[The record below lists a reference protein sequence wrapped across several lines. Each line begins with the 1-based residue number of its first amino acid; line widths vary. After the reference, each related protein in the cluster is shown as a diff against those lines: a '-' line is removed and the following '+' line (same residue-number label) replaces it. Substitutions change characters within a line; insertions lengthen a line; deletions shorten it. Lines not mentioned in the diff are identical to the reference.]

1 MYGTIVDY
9 TFVNEYETMAAILED
24 CNFETKP
31 EWNDDSLLYDTTY
44 RDSWSDEKRAEF
56 YNANE
61 PYGERLI
68 EDDTGAHIPNMTCRW
83 YTQTSANTMRTFYG
97 ETTETK
103 YNNQKAKVLSKY
115 VEAGRI
121 KSEDMQELMRY
132 LMPIPETTMTF
143 KEMAFGNAIYKSL
156 WQTLKATLDA
166 VAWMKDNDSEV
177 YNRYWDLVYKSELG
191 NPYESQIGDT
201 KSNFKTSLDN
211 RLSSIN
217 VSGISVTASD
227 YGNLEKWLFDSHYFF
242 YDTPDG
248 NLFQTQVEA
257 FIAATN

>member
-9 TFVNEYETMAAILED
+9 TFVKEYESMAAILED
-24 CNFETKP
+24 CMFETKP
-31 EWNDDSLLYDTTY
+31 DWNDDSHLYDTTY

-61 PYGERLI
+61 SYGERLI
-68 EDDTGAHIPNMTCRW
+68 EDDTGAHIPTMTCRW

-103 YNNQKAKVLSKY
+103 YNTQKAKVLPKY

-121 KSEDMQELMRY
+121 KSEDMQQLMRY

-143 KEMAFGNAIYKSL
+143 KEASLGNAIYKSL

-177 YNRYWDLVYKSELG
+177 YNRYWDLIYKSELG
-191 NPYESQIGDT
+191 NPYESQIDDT

-217 VSGISVTASD
+217 LSGISVTASD
-227 YGNLEKWLFDSHYFF
+227 YGNLEKWLFDSQYFY
-242 YDTPDG
+242 YDTPSG
-248 NLFQTQVEA
+248 NLFPTQVEA

>member
-9 TFVNEYETMAAILED
+9 TFVNEYENMAAILED

-61 PYGERLI
+61 SYGERLI

-191 NPYESQIGDT
+191 NPYESQIDDT
-201 KSNFKTSLDN
+201 ISNFKGSLLSKLESTN
-211 RLSSIN
+211 LSS
-217 VSGISVTASD
+217 ISVTASD
-227 YGNLEKWLFDSHYFF
+227 YGNLEKWLFDSHYFY
-242 YDTPDG
+242 YDTPSG
-248 NLFQTQVEA
+248 NLFTSEVEA
-257 FIAATN
+257 FIAATD